1 MDIGKAIKTLR
12 VSRGLTQKQ
21 LADRVGCSETN
32 MIFMETGRSFPR
44 MEKIESICRELNIPQ
59 AYLLVFALTK
69 EDIPEGKQ
77 GVYETRVQP
86 LRDELLSDLVE

>member
-12 VSRGLTQKQ
+12 VSRGLTQKH
-21 LADRVGCSETN
+21 LADKVGCSETN

-44 MEKIESICRELNIPQ
+44 MEKIESICKALDVPQ
-59 AYLLVFALTK
+59 SYLLVFSLTK

-77 GVYETRVQP
+77 GLYESRVAP
-86 LRDELLSDLVE
+86 LRDELINDLLK

>member
-12 VSRGLTQKQ
+12 KSRDMTQKQ
-21 LADRVGCSETN
+21 LADRIGCSETN
-32 MIFMETGRSFPR
+32 LIFMETGRSFPR

-59 AYLLVFALTK
+59 SYLLVFSLTK

-77 GVYETRVQP
+77 GLYETRVQL
-86 LRDELLSDLVE
+86 LRDELLSDLVK

>member
-21 LADRVGCSETN
+21 LADKIGCSETN

-44 MEKIESICRELNIPQ
+44 KEKIESICRELNVPQ
-59 AYLLVFALTK
+59 SYLLVFSLTR
-69 EDIPEGKQ
+69 EDIPDSKQ
-77 GVYETRVQP
+77 NLYERRVEP
-86 LRDELLSDLVE
+86 LRDELINDLLK

>member
-21 LADRVGCSETN
+21 LADKIGCSETN

-44 MEKIESICRELNIPQ
+44 KEKIESICRELNVPQ
-59 AYLLVFALTK
+59 SYLLVFSLTR
-69 EDIPEGKQ
+69 EDIPESKQ
-77 GVYETRVQP
+77 NLYERRVEP
-86 LRDELLSDLVE
+86 LRDELISDLLK